1 MDRFKK
7 IKIIFSLLLCITVFA
22 GCIRLPELPGRKE
35 SKAFSSTEED
45 KQGKSRPDL
54 NGKSDKKEDKQ
65 QKAPSLAALQ
75 EKISK
80 NACKVGLAFL
90 GYVGSEASYDEVVG
104 FVRSCECASE
114 NDFLCNLSESNIVSY
129 EGGELYA
136 IVPADDSGAIVIYP
150 SEISKDAEY
159 SDDRENPLCVVK
171 PGEPVVLR
179 CNISDIY
186 SNVLVCIEYAD
197 DTVEFRPYLSLM
209 DGRLGAV
216 DGCYDFSIYP
226 EDGNGE
232 ADIDAN
238 VQIAYEILT
247 ENEEIKNY
255 IDLGMVVQ
263 YTGATEEI
271 DGRQCYVFS
280 VGTDHGDYVVTEF
293 FYAVCDNL
301 IYSYDGIN
309 DGWST
314 VGIN

>member
-1 MDRFKK
+1 M
-7 IKIIFSLLLCITVFA
+7 
-22 GCIRLPELPGRKE
+22 
-35 SKAFSSTEED
+35 
-45 KQGKSRPDL
+45 
-54 NGKSDKKEDKQ
+54 
-65 QKAPSLAALQ
+65 
-75 EKISK
+75 
-80 NACKVGLAFL
+80 
-90 GYVGSEASYDEVVG
+90 
-104 FVRSCECASE
+104 
-114 NDFLCNLSESNIVSY
+114 
-129 EGGELYA
+129 
-136 IVPADDSGAIVIYP
+136 
-150 SEISKDAEY
+150 
-159 SDDRENPLCVVK
+159 
-171 PGEPVVLR
+171 
-179 CNISDIY
+179 
-186 SNVLVCIEYAD
+186 
-197 DTVEFRPYLSLM
+197 SLM

-301 IYSYDGIN
+301 IYSYDAIN